1 MPTVCWRR
9 LPCRCE
15 PCRDLQGGAD
25 PDENHCVLTLEAGT
39 WCETRVDFKSALD
52 AAATNAKK
60 VAAKAQR
67 AAKKASQIALLV
79 AQAAPILAD
88 PERAPSPQA
97 AVAAADRAD
106 AAAVTPAFVAA
117 YGGEDARAV
126 AVARGETAF
135 LYARAAE
142 SSGEEDEDEEAGRG
156 AGAGARARG
165 GV

>member
-52 AAATNAKK
+52 AAATKAKQ

-79 AQAAPILAD
+79 AQATPILVD

-97 AVAAADRAD
+97 AIAAADRAD

-135 LYARAAE
+135 LYTRAAE
-142 SSGEEDEDEEAGRG
+142 SSGEEDEEDEEEGRG
-156 AGAGARARG
+156 AGAKG